1 MQRIIFEKALKD
13 KYDLN
18 VFGER
23 GLAFGERGLARHRH
37 LSEQRCRTRYEEG
50 VFGD

>member
-18 VFGER
+18 VFG
-23 GLAFGERGLARHRH
+23 GRGLARHRH
-37 LSEQRCRTRYEEG
+37 LCEQRFRTRNEEG